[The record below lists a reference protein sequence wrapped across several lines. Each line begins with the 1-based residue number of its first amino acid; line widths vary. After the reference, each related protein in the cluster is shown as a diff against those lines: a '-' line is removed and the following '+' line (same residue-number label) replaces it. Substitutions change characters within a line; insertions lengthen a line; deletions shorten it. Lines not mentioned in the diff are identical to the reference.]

1 MSYNFLAIMSGR
13 VNYFFCIIEEVNF
26 LPMVSPVLGTKYLQ
40 VVQATL
46 SSFFLCS
53 HTGGHAG
60 SFFLAYLFSVLTH
73 KVLFKQQ

>member
-40 VVQATL
+40 VVQAT
-46 SSFFLCS
+46 FP
-53 HTGGHAG
+53 
-60 SFFLAYLFSVLTH
+60 LFSSALILEDMLVLS
-73 KVLFKQQ
+73 F